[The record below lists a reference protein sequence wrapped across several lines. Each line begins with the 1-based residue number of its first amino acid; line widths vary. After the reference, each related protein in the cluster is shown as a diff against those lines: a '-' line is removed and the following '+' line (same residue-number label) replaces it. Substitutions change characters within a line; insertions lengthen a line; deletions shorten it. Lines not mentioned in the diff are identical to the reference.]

1 MKTKHDFPIPRPRP
15 AIVSALLGLAAVSA
29 NAAMSPPVPSATPG
43 APPAMTSTAPVA
55 NEDIRDIRG
64 PIHIPSRL
72 PWVVGTATA
81 ATLLAAGYGAWRWS
95 RKGQR
100 ALLPFEIALAK
111 LEAARPLMQPETAR
125 EFSIAVSE
133 VLRAFIEECFP
144 VRAAHRTT
152 DEFLHDL
159 ASQADSPLAAHHET
173 FEHFLNLC
181 DLAKFA
187 RWHLTAPQM
196 EALFESA
203 RTFVLSIGAPTKA
216 QPATPASEPAL
227 VTS

>member
-1 MKTKHDFPIPRPRP
+1 MPQ
-15 AIVSALLGLAAVSA
+15 AAPFA
-29 NAAMSPPVPSATPG
+29 PPVATQ
-43 APPAMTSTAPVA
+43 TAPAAPQPTAQSAPLA

-64 PIHIPSRL
+64 PIHIPSRW
-72 PWVVGTATA
+72 PWIMGA
-81 ATLLAAGYGAWRWS
+81 ASGAVLLAGGYSAWRWS

-100 ALLPFEIALAK
+100 ALLPFEVALAK

-133 VLRAFIEECFP
+133 VVRAFIEECFP

-159 ASQADSPLAAHHET
+159 ASQADSPLAAYRET
-173 FEHFLNLC
+173 FEHFLNNC

-187 RWHLTAPQM
+187 RWHLSVPQM
-196 EALFESA
+196 ETMLESA
-203 RTFVLSIGAPTKA
+203 RAFVLSIGAPAKS
-216 QPATPASEPAL
+216 QPVTPAPEPAL
-227 VTS
+227 ATS

>member
-1 MKTKHDFPIPRPRP
+1 M
-15 AIVSALLGLAAVSA
+15 AQSAPL
-29 NAAMSPPVPSATPG
+29 P
-43 APPAMTSTAPVA
+43 

-64 PIHIPSRL
+64 PIHILSHW
-72 PWVVGTATA
+72 PWIMGA
-81 ATLLAAGYGAWRWS
+81 ASAAVLLAAGYSAWRWS

-111 LEAARPLMQPETAR
+111 LEAARLLMQPETAR
-125 EFSIAVSE
+125 EYSIAVSE
-133 VLRAFIEECFP
+133 VVRAFIEECFP

-173 FEHFLNLC
+173 FEHFLNNC

-187 RWHLTAPQM
+187 RWHLSVPQM
-196 EALFESA
+196 EAMLESA
-203 RTFVLSIGAPTKA
+203 RAFVLSIGAPAKS
-216 QPATPASEPAL
+216 QPVTPAPEPAL
-227 VTS
+227 TTS